1 MGSRFRGAGGCLE
14 GALPDGC
21 SERKRVR
28 DGCLERGVVGDIRVS
43 GRADWEIGS
52 TELEMPQRIEI
63 SLEFSWRLLELKAVI
78 IQHVQ
83 CSCDMDRRRS
93 SLLVT

>member
-1 MGSRFRGAGGCLE
+1 MIA
-14 GALPDGC
+14 
-21 SERKRVR
+21 
-28 DGCLERGVVGDIRVS
+28 CLERSVVGDIRVS
-43 GRADWEIGS
+43 GRVDWEIGS
-52 TELEMPQRIEI
+52 MGHEMPQRIEI
-63 SLEFSWRLLELKAVI
+63 SLEFSWRLLELKADI